1 MKASIVFSTLIC
13 FVLSFFCVTSSAL
26 ADGMVVFPD
35 PYSDR
40 WDYGVETNQ
49 YAFIKHTGGKQEM
62 IISVGF
68 DEVSSKGMV
77 WLFPIPSKPE
87 NMKIS
92 IVDSVPTLSGE
103 EVSKKAKAYLDI
115 YKKVYS
121 YSQIYP
127 IISKVNFSNRNHSS
141 LDSLG
146 GGFGESNINESSI
159 DVVVHNHIEKDGIV
173 SEVVTAKTSSSLYDY
188 LKSKGMSIEPG
199 SVPVLKQYIGKD
211 YSFVVSWIDTSQD
224 DSLLGIVMMG
234 FPNYYSKVDYPGFFA
249 LVEELKKDYPE
260 FGASDDL
267 LSYLQ
272 SPEGASVLKDL
283 LLKVKA
289 DPSLIRVDN
298 ADLESLS
305 NESLGHQQRGLS
317 VTFPTKDIY
326 FPLLPTSVYGDEVVP
341 LTIYVSGHVSP
352 KVFKDIKSFTDV
364 SYYVNHI
371 NIVDNMLWGYGYSE
385 FLEKQK
391 MEGVE
396 YTKIV
401 INAPSKYF
409 TNDLWMETKAP
420 IKAYYPSLVAKHM
433 PEAGIIIFLLSS
445 VIAGLIAG
453 MILFKDLRRRP
464 LGIILISL
472 FNSLSIIGLITA
484 VLAIRT
490 KNDPIELE
498 SILSDMKSKGYLWKR
513 RLSAILF
520 LIFIPLCVFSF
531 LFTINLGFRRGSAGI
546 IVLVLNSIVILMLL
560 AILFLRKKSPC
571 DRESLVE
578 LKRFGYST
586 WSFYP
591 RDRMKLLFIPI
602 FSILFLIVSSALLE
616 LLRITL

>member
-103 EVSKKAKAYLDI
+103 EVSKKAKSYLGI
-115 YKKVYS
+115 YKKFYS

-159 DVVVHNHIEKDGIV
+159 DVVVYDHIERDGIV
-173 SEVVTAKTSSSLYDY
+173 SEVITAKTSSSLYDY

-199 SVPVLKQYIGKD
+199 SVPVLEQYIGKD

-234 FPNYYSKVDYPGFFA
+234 FPTYYSKADYPRFFA
-249 LVEELKKDYPE
+249 LVEALKKDYPE

-283 LLKVKA
+283 LLKVKNY
-289 DPSLIRVDN
+289 PSVIGVDN
-298 ADLESLS
+298 TELESLI
-305 NESLGHQQRGLS
+305 NKSLGHQQRGLS

-326 FPLLPTSVYGDEVVP
+326 FPLIPTSVYGDEVVP

-352 KVFKDIKSFTDV
+352 KVFKDIKPFTDV
-364 SYYVNHI
+364 SYYVNHV
-371 NIVDNMLWGYGYSE
+371 NMFDNVLGYRYSNLSKRQE
-385 FLEKQK
+385 V
-391 MEGVE
+391 EGVE
-396 YTKIV
+396 YTKII
-401 INAPSKYF
+401 INAPSQYF

-420 IKAYYPSLVAKHM
+420 IEAYYPSFIVKHTV
-433 PEAGIIIFLLSS
+433 EAGIIIFLLSS

-531 LFTINLGFRRGSAGI
+531 LFTINLGFRWGSAGI